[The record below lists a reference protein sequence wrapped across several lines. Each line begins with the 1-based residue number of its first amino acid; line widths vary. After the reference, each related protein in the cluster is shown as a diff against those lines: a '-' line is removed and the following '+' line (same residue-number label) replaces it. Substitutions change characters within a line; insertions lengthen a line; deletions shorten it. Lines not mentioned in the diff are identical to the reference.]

1 MLTLFRTKMSQKR
14 KTKEELSGAN
24 RELRKT
30 KTTRE
35 QIVAEYL
42 TGNYT
47 YRELGLKYDIPFRS
61 ICDWVLEYQGR
72 KPTWRE
78 KMKRKR
84 EKETGMKEP
93 ELSNE
98 VKLLQKELKKQQLH
112 NRLLE
117 EIINIA
123 NKETGTD
130 WKKKL
135 GTKQ

>member
-84 EKETGMKEP
+84 EKETGMKET

>member
-1 MLTLFRTKMSQKR
+1 MLTLFRTKMNQKR

-24 RELRKT
+24 RVLRKV

-84 EKETGMKEP
+84 EKETGMQEP
-93 ELSNE
+93 ELPNE

-112 NRLLE
+112 NKLLE

>member
-1 MLTLFRTKMSQKR
+1 MSQKR
-14 KTKEELSGAN
+14 KTKEE
-24 RELRKT
+24 
-30 KTTRE
+30 
-35 QIVAEYL
+35 IVAEYL

-78 KMKRKR
+78 KTKRKR
-84 EKETGMKEP
+84 EKETGVQES
-93 ELSNE
+93 ELTNE
-98 VKLLQKELKKQQLH
+98 VKLLQKELKSQQL
-112 NRLLE
+112 RTKLLE
-117 EIINIA
+117 EIISISK
-123 NKETGTD
+123 KETGTG

>member
-1 MLTLFRTKMSQKR
+1 M
-14 KTKEELSGAN
+14 
-24 RELRKT
+24 
-30 KTTRE
+30 
-35 QIVAEYL
+35 
-42 TGNYT
+42 
-47 YRELGLKYDIPFRS
+47 
-61 ICDWVLEYQGR
+61 EYQGR

-84 EKETGMKEP
+84 EKEAGIKEP
-93 ELSNE
+93 ELPNE

-112 NRLLE
+112 NKLLV

>member
-1 MLTLFRTKMSQKR
+1 MSQKR
-14 KTKEELSGAN
+14 KTKEE
-24 RELRKT
+24 
-30 KTTRE
+30 
-35 QIVAEYL
+35 IVAEYL
-42 TGNYT
+42 TGNYI
-47 YRELGLKYDIPFRS
+47 YRELGLKYDIAFRS

-84 EKETGMKEP
+84 EKETGVKEP
-93 ELSNE
+93 ELPNE

-112 NRLLE
+112 NKLLE

-135 GTKQ
+135 GTNQ

>member
-1 MLTLFRTKMSQKR
+1 MSQK

-24 RELRKT
+24 RELQKV

-84 EKETGMKEP
+84 ENGFLAKWFLKHKESWVSAFLP
-93 ELSNE
+93 
-98 VKLLQKELKKQQLH
+98 
-112 NRLLE
+112 LE
-117 EIINIA
+117 FFIKYKNDYKWI
-123 NKETGTD
+123 
-130 WKKKL
+130 
-135 GTKQ
+135 